1 LIAKNKITFFKPQR
15 RAKVYTF
22 KALLDYLWIQE
33 KIIKCGRDRKS
44 LFSKTFSEK
53 LTIISI
59 ILCTFADG
67 FGGSLFQDI
76 VGKKAFAI
84 ISRLAKSV
92 GNSFGIT
99 STEIICDRWLVY
111 IRFA

>member
-1 LIAKNKITFFKPQR
+1 LITKKKITFFKPQR
-15 RAKVYTF
+15 RTKVYTF

-76 VGKKAFAI
+76 VGKKKHSLLF
-84 ISRLAKSV
+84 RV
-92 GNSFGIT
+92 
-99 STEIICDRWLVY
+99 
-111 IRFA
+111 